1 MVVVRDAL
9 LPTYL
14 PTCLPTYNIPA
25 SLPSFNAKTEAKS
38 SCDRWVMYVV
48 MFCIEALLAWES
60 GAMDFFSVWYLEFDE
75 GVRM

>member
-9 LPTYL
+9 L

-25 SLPSFNAKTEAKS
+25 SLPSFKAKTEAK
-38 SCDRWVMYVV
+38 CVAAGGVMYVV

-60 GAMDFFSVWYLEFDE
+60 RAMDFL
-75 GVRM
+75 